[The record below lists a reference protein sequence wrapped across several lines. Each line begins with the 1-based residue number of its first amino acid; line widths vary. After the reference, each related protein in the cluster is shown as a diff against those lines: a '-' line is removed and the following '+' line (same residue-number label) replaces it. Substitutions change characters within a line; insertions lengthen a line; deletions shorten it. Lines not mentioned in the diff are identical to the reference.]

1 METGHTVVQVDFGK
15 RDTGERELAKQ
26 KGSNAAWWASSGAS
40 SDYRLIEPLTD
51 RELSFLDC
59 LANGVSNKEIAR
71 SLCVSE
77 NTVKFHLKN
86 VYSKF
91 AVGTRLQAI
100 KAAYELGVLTP
111 PENPQRS
118 SMTGAMS

>member
-1 METGHTVVQVDFGK
+1 METSHSVVVVNFVK
-15 RDTGERELAKQ
+15 REAGQRDQATQ
-26 KGSNAAWWASSGAS
+26 KANNSAWWAGNNAS

-51 RELSFLDC
+51 RELRFLDC
-59 LANGVSNKEIAR
+59 LAHGVSNKEIAR

-91 AVGTRLQAI
+91 AVRTRLQAI
-100 KAAYELGVLTP
+100 KAAYELGVLPTP
-111 PENPQRS
+111 ETQGPE
-118 SMTGAMS
+118 MTGVMA